1 MSLTVRPPAVA
12 GTFYEA
18 EPARLRLTV
27 DRLIAARRGTP
38 RPAGTWRALLLPHAG
53 HVYSGGIAAAGVASV
68 VWPKTVLLLGPNHH
82 GQGSAAALSPDDA
95 WKTPLGEVPRSE
107 ALAKDLLALCPALEE
122 DGVAHRLEHSLE
134 VIVPFLQVAAPGL
147 SMVCVSIG
155 EPDPALCLAVG
166 EAVAGAVQ
174 RAEARGESVA
184 VVVSSDLNHFLPRER
199 NRAKDDLALAALRA
213 GDPRAF
219 FTTIHERERI
229 SMCGVL
235 PATALL
241 RALQILGTAPAA
253 ILAQGDSGDA
263 FGDLTRVVGYAAVL
277 WEKPAGG
284 QPGA

>member
-1 MSLTVRPPAVA
+1 MSFSVRPPAVA

-27 DRLIAARRGTP
+27 DRLLAARRGTP
-38 RPAGTWRALLLPHAG
+38 RPAGSWRALLLPHAG

-82 GQGSAAALSPDDA
+82 GLGSAAALSPDDA

-241 RALQILGTAPAA
+241 RALEILGAAPPR
-253 ILAQGDSGDA
+253 IVAQGDSGDA
-263 FGDLTRVVGYAAVL
+263 FGDLSRVVGYAAVL
-277 WEKPAGG
+277 WETAAGTEE
-284 QPGA
+284 AA

>member
-1 MSLTVRPPAVA
+1 LSFSVRPPAVA

-27 DRLIAARRGTP
+27 DRLLAARRGTP
-38 RPAGTWRALLLPHAG
+38 RPAGSWRALLLPHAG
-53 HVYSGGIAAAGVASV
+53 HIYSGGIAAAGVASV

-82 GQGSAAALSPDDA
+82 GLGSAAALSPDDA

-199 NRAKDDLALAALRA
+199 NRAKDDQALAALRA

-253 ILAQGDSGDA
+253 IVAQGDSGDA

-284 QPGA
+284 PPGV